1 MSFSKRLKEAREAR
15 GMTLLEL
22 ANKIGK
28 TEATVQRYESGNIKN
43 LKNDTIEALAKAL
56 NVSPI
61 YLMGWDEDLNVSPVN
76 ELVRIPILGKIA
88 CGDPITAIENV
99 IDYRTVPKDNLPTGG
114 DLFFLEAYGDSME
127 PKIPDGSFVLCRR
140 QEDVESGEIA
150 AVLLNDDEDTTL
162 KRVIKQ
168 GETILLQA
176 LNDKYAPYIVTEDN
190 PARIVGKAIKVEVE
204 L

>member
-61 YLMGWDEDLNVSPVN
+61 YLMGWDEDLNVSPVT

-99 IDYRTVPKDNLPTGG
+99 IDYRTVPKDNLPAGG